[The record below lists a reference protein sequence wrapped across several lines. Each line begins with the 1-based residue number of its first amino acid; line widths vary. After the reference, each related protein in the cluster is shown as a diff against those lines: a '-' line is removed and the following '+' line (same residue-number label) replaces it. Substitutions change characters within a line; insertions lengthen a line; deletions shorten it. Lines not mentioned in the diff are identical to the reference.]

1 MRVPKST
8 VLLENRVIGGLPVHI
23 FFSTTIRI
31 NLQVSDETYKNRQV
45 KERSILKV
53 DTVLKFGLI
62 FTH

>member
-1 MRVPKST
+1 MKN
-8 VLLENRVIGGLPVHI
+8 VLLVNHVIGGLPNI
-23 FFSTTIRI
+23 FFPPKVHTIRS
-31 NLQVSDETYKNRQV
+31 NLQVYDETYKNRQV